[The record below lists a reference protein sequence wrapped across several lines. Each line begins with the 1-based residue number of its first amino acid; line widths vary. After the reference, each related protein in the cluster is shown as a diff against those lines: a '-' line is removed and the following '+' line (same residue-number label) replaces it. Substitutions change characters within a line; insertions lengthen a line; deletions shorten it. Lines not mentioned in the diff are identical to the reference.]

1 MYYMD
6 RRLNMKWLAVIFAI
20 ATIISSFGTG
30 NMPQINNIAQSMQ
43 MSFGV
48 DPMLTGGI
56 LAILLA
62 MVIIGGIK
70 RIAAVTSRI
79 VPIMGLLYVL
89 GAFSVIFYNLDQ
101 IGPSF
106 AAIFTD
112 AFTGSAA
119 TGGFLGATFA
129 YAFNRGVNRGLFSN
143 EAGQGS
149 APIAHASA
157 RADEPVSEGLV
168 SILEPF
174 IDTIIVCT
182 LTGLVILSSGVWN
195 QKHENIFSRTDLE
208 VVAGSYNDDNEADR
222 TALYHYLN
230 STDQNSIEKY
240 TGTIEVQNGQAVSDG
255 YTMLHAR
262 SVAEE
267 VRFIVAGEDPYSG
280 TLRIEDGR
288 LMKEDIVIMGES
300 LVHSAALTSIAFS
313 NGFLGDWG
321 EYIVPISL
329 LMFAF
334 STAIAWSYYGDR
346 AVVYLFGQ
354 RGVMPYRIIY
364 VAGFFIASF
373 ADTTLVWTL
382 SYVAI
387 VLMTLPN
394 LLGIMLLR
402 REMKDTV
409 KAYWQDFDAEQAKK
423 KEEQ

>member
-1 MYYMD
+1 
-6 RRLNMKWLAVIFAI
+6 
-20 ATIISSFGTG
+20 
-30 NMPQINNIAQSMQ
+30 
-43 MSFGV
+43 
-48 DPMLTGGI
+48 
-56 LAILLA
+56 
-62 MVIIGGIK
+62 
-70 RIAAVTSRI
+70 
-79 VPIMGLLYVL
+79 
-89 GAFSVIFYNLDQ
+89 
-101 IGPSF
+101 
-106 AAIFTD
+106 
-112 AFTGSAA
+112 
-119 TGGFLGATFA
+119 
-129 YAFNRGVNRGLFSN
+129 
-143 EAGQGS
+143 
-149 APIAHASA
+149 
-157 RADEPVSEGLV
+157 
-168 SILEPF
+168 
-174 IDTIIVCT
+174 
-182 LTGLVILSSGVWN
+182 
-195 QKHENIFSRTDLE
+195 
-208 VVAGSYNDDNEADR
+208 
-222 TALYHYLN
+222 
-230 STDQNSIEKY
+230 
-240 TGTIEVQNGQAVSDG
+240 
-255 YTMLHAR
+255 
-262 SVAEE
+262 
-267 VRFIVAGEDPYSG
+267 
-280 TLRIEDGR
+280 
-288 LMKEDIVIMGES
+288 MGES